1 MTSPQ
6 KSLLARSRNLPLCA
20 THTVDVLHSTV
31 QIIIKK
37 TKKTQNVWI
46 AVNMHR
52 VKASLV
58 IHFMCVRLFIIL
70 LKG

>member
-6 KSLLARSRNLPLCA
+6 KSLLARSINLPLCA

-37 TKKTQNVWI
+37 NKKTQNVWI

-58 IHFMCVRLFIIL
+58 IHFMCARLFIIL